1 VLGRKFDEL
10 RLTGTL
16 PSPSAIGL
24 RILDITRTENH
35 DQEQLVRTIQAD
47 PALSGRII
55 KIANSA
61 DRDGLPAVETVRQA
75 AMRLGARAVRNVALG
90 FTLVSDNRRGRAANF
105 DYDAYWA
112 HSLACGVAA
121 HLLAQVHRHVDP
133 TAGFT
138 CGLLCDVGKLALAS
152 VHPERYSE
160 LLAKHPGIPDAA
172 LARLES
178 RAFGIDHLEVSAAL
192 LADWGLPREFQEVAL
207 LRIRDEP
214 SKAEVEEQ
222 DEDRH
227 QLLSLVRAGR
237 QIARVL
243 AGSWQ
248 LDDARWRG
256 HFLSLE
262 HLAQDL
268 GLRHDAL
275 LAICD
280 AVVPSW
286 REWGSLIGVTIEC
299 EQSFQDAASEFERR
313 GLRSARLLGQ
323 TSERTRQNAEDGESN
338 LFNPELDAPLDPLV
352 LGTGTRGVTRV
363 LLVDDDT
370 NMLRLLRHHLE
381 REGYEV
387 TTASSSREGLQ
398 IALARTPQILI
409 TDWMMPEMTGVELC
423 ANLRRSQAGGKMYV
437 IVVTARGDD
446 EQVIEAFDTGAD
458 DYIVKPFNPR
468 ILISRV
474 GAAQRMIQLRE
485 KVEDSERARLRQV
498 AELGVMTR
506 KLRAAALTDT
516 LTELPNRRYAMKR
529 LKQEWESAQRTGRPL
544 SVVMCDIDHFKSVND
559 EHGHDAGD
567 VVLRETGF
575 TLQAQLRASDVL
587 CRLGGEEFLV
597 IAVGAEAETGMQVA
611 ERLRGSVERHR
622 IRYQTFDRNVTISL
636 GVAEAHA
643 GTRSIDDLIKAA
655 DEALYVAKAGG
666 RNRVELSPTP
676 ASGAAPAD
684 DPDAD
689 SAERRSA

>member
-1 VLGRKFDEL
+1 MLGRKFDEL
-10 RLTGTL
+10 RLTGSL

-24 RILDITRTENH
+24 RILELTKAEDH
-35 DQEQLVRTIQAD
+35 DQELLVRTIQAD

-55 KIANSA
+55 KIANAA
-61 DRDGLPAVETVRQA
+61 DRDGLPAVDTVRQA

-90 FTLVSDNRRGRAANF
+90 FTLVSDNRRGRARSF
-105 DYDAYWA
+105 DYDAYWSNA
-112 HSLACGVAA
+112 LACGVSA
-121 HLLAQVHRHVDP
+121 HLLAQIHRYVDP

-138 CGLLCDVGKLALAS
+138 CGLLCDVGKIALAS

-160 LLAKHPGIPDAA
+160 ILGKHPGIPDAA

-178 RAFGIDHLEVSAAL
+178 RAFGIDHLEVSAAM

-214 SKAEVEEQ
+214 TKDDNSEDT

-243 AGSWQ
+243 TGSWQ

-262 HLAQDL
+262 HLAKDL

-275 LAICD
+275 LALCD
-280 AVVPSW
+280 AVLPSW
-286 REWGSLIGVTIEC
+286 REWGALIGVPVDC
-299 EQSFQDAASEFERR
+299 DRSFQDAAMEFERR
-313 GLRSARLLGQ
+313 GLRSARLLQ
-323 TSERTRQNAEDGESN
+323 MPSDRARESVEESETGLYS
-338 LFNPELDAPLDPLV
+338 PELDSPLDT
-352 LGTGTRGVTRV
+352 LGRDGQPRRTTRV
-363 LLVDDDT
+363 LLVDDDL

-381 REGYEV
+381 REGYDV
-387 TTASSSREGLQ
+387 MTASSSREGLQ
-398 IALARTPQILI
+398 VALQQVPQIVI

-423 ANLRRSQAGGKMYV
+423 SHLRRSQAGNKMYV
-437 IVVTARGDD
+437 IVVTARDDD
-446 EQVIEAFDTGAD
+446 EQVVEAFGAGAD
-458 DYIVKPFNPR
+458 DYIVKPFNPK
-468 ILISRV
+468 ILIARV
-474 GAAQRMIQLRE
+474 RAAQRMIQLRE
-485 KVEDSERARLRQV
+485 RVEDSERARLRQV

-544 SVVMCDIDHFKSVND
+544 SVVMCDIDHFKRVND

-567 VVLRETGF
+567 VVLRETGL
-575 TLQAQLRASDVL
+575 TLQSQLRASDVL

-597 IAVGAEAETGMQVA
+597 IAVGADAETGLQVA
-611 ERLRGSVERHR
+611 ERLRYAVERHR
-622 IRYQTFDRNVTISL
+622 IRYQTFDRAVTMSL
-636 GVAEAHA
+636 GVAESQS
-643 GTRSIDDLIKAA
+643 GMRSIDDLIKAA
-655 DEALYVAKAGG
+655 DEALYSAKAAG
-666 RNRVELSPTP
+666 RNRVVIAGDNTP
-676 ASGAAPAD
+676 DDPSGAVD
-684 DPDAD
+684 
-689 SAERRSA
+689 RRSA